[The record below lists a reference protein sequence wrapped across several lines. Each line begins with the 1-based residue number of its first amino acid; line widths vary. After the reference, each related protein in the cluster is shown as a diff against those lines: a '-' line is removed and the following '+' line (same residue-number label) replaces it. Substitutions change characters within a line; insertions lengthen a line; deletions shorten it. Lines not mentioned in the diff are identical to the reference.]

1 MHTTCTHRQQ
11 LHSAGIHDYAPA
23 GSAGV
28 HANETERRQET
39 PPIKWTRLKYE
50 PCIVTHCEQPVA
62 VCHQLAQFH

>member
-39 PPIKWTRLKYE
+39 PPINGRALNMS
-50 PCIVTHCEQPVA
+50 PV
-62 VCHQLAQFH
+62 